1 VAEARRT
8 VVIVDDDRAVRAG
21 LARALTHA
29 GYRALEAPS
38 GLRLLS
44 LLQVDHPDVILLDV
58 TMSWIDG
65 LELCRA
71 LKANRLYRSIP
82 VIFISGRTT
91 PDDIAAGLAAGA
103 DAYFPKPI
111 DTAALLE
118 RIAAVLAAPPSIDGV
133 GPVR

>member
-1 VAEARRT
+1 MADGRRT
-8 VVIVDDDRAVRAG
+8 VVIVDDDRAVRAV

-44 LLQVDHPDVILLDV
+44 LLQVDHPDLILLDIS
-58 TMSWIDG
+58 MSWIDG

-71 LKANRLYRSIP
+71 LKANRLYRAIP
-82 VIFISGRTT
+82 VIIISGRSSS
-91 PDDIAAGLAAGA
+91 DDIAAGMAAGA

-111 DTAALLE
+111 DTAALLD
-118 RIAAVLAAPPSIDGV
+118 RIAVALAAPPSLTV
-133 GPVR
+133 

>member
-1 VAEARRT
+1 MADLRRT

-58 TMSWIDG
+58 SMSWIDG

-71 LKANRLYRSIP
+71 LKANRLYRAIP
-82 VIFISGRTT
+82 VIFISGRSSAE
-91 PDDIAAGLAAGA
+91 DIAAGLAAGA

-111 DTAALLE
+111 DTEALLT
-118 RIAAVLAAPPSIDGV
+118 RIATVLQSPPSLTV
-133 GPVR
+133 

>member
-1 VAEARRT
+1 VADGRRT
-8 VVIVDDDRAVRAG
+8 VVIVDDDRAVRAV

-44 LLQVDHPDVILLDV
+44 LLQVDHPDLILLDIS
-58 TMSWIDG
+58 MSWIDG

-71 LKANRLYRSIP
+71 LKANHLYRAIP
-82 VIFISGRTT
+82 VIIISGRSLS
-91 PDDIAAGLAAGA
+91 DDIAAGMAAGA

-111 DTAALLE
+111 DTAALLD
-118 RIAAVLAAPPSIDGV
+118 RIAASLAAPPSLTV
-133 GPVR
+133 

>member
-1 VAEARRT
+1 VADPRRT
-8 VVIVDDDRAVRAG
+8 VVIVDDDRAVRVV

-44 LLQVDHPDVILLDV
+44 LLQVDHPDLILLDV
-58 TMSWIDG
+58 SMSWIDG

-71 LKANRLYRSIP
+71 LKANRLYRAIP
-82 VIFISGRTT
+82 VIFISGRSSS
-91 PDDIAAGLAAGA
+91 DDIAAGLAAGA

-111 DTAALLE
+111 DTAALLDAV
-118 RIAAVLAAPPSIDGV
+118 AAALSTPPSPPSLTV
-133 GPVR
+133 